1 MRSNRVYLARR
12 SYTIVGMAAMAAG
25 GTRTLSSAVIVFE
38 MTMSLNYMT
47 PVMVATVI
55 GVNVNL
61 SVFFQYRRPISIFL
75 FHVIL

>member
-1 MRSNRVYLARR
+1 MCICC

-55 GVNVNL
+55 GMQVL
-61 SVFFQYRRPISIFL
+61 THAICITIPGSRTAP
-75 FHVIL
+75 